1 MTIDLAK
8 LEALLEKV
16 YERIDGEDYIG
27 TCGCVCGSQPPE
39 NSLREDYCPCLREHN
54 VVLAEIAAMKNA
66 LPELLQAARDEELLR
81 WMLDDP
87 VSARHL
93 LLLLSE
99 GKGNEESF
107 RSMIRRIITSKGA
120 AMKEASHG

>member
-1 MTIDLAK
+1 MTIDIAK

-66 LPELLQAARDEELLR
+66 LPELLEAARDGER
-81 WMLDDP
+81 W
-87 VSARHL
+87 R
-93 LLLLSE
+93 
-99 GKGNEESF
+99 ESQAQKHGADF
-107 RSMIRRIITSKGA
+107 EAAIRK
-120 AMKEASHG
+120 MKEASRG